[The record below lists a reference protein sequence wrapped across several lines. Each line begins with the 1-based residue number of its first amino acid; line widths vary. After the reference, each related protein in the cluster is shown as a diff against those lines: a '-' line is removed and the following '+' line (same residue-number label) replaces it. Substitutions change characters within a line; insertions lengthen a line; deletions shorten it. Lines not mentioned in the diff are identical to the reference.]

1 MENGAG
7 PLAGILAAREAV
19 RRRHAARLASAR
31 HRIVAAPRGELERAV
46 SDALEEVGAEAVID
60 ALVERATRRG
70 PGLRAWTV
78 ARDAVEGAV
87 LCVACAAVSFG
98 EEVRARLAPH
108 R

>member
-1 MENGAG
+1 MEDGAG
-7 PLAGILAAREAV
+7 PLAGILAARGAV

-31 HRIVAAPRGELERAV
+31 HRIVAARPSELQRAV
-46 SDALEEVGAEAVID
+46 SDAVEEAGPEAVIA
-60 ALVERATRRG
+60 ALVERATGRG

-87 LCVACAAVSFG
+87 LSVAWAAVSFG
-98 EEVRARLAPH
+98 EGVRARLMPH